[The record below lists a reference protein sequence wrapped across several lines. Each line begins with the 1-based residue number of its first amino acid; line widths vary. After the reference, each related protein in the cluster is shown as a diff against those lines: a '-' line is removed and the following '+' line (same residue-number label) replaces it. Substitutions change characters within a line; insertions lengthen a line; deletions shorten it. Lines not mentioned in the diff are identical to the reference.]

1 MIQMAAA
8 LSVEEKKKRK
18 RALILQAAVKLFSEN
33 GFAETPIAAIAKEA
47 GVSFGT
53 VFTYFETKE
62 TLFQSAIL
70 EPLEEIKPYFY
81 VIEERYS
88 GNPMEIVSEMIH
100 CHVDLFSKRKD
111 FLRLIQQ
118 VLARP
123 DRYPGLFQE
132 LDDFVTVFIDRI
144 VPLIIQGQKRG
155 LFYQESPP
163 LIAQSYLSLINGMRL
178 TFVDEYTNLFW
189 MDMRIQALRLFG
201 PVSNGEGTQ
210 L

>member
-1 MIQMAAA
+1 MI
-8 LSVEEKKKRK
+8 
-18 RALILQAAVKLFSEN
+18 
-33 GFAETPIAAIAKEA
+33 
-47 GVSFGT
+47 
-53 VFTYFETKE
+53 Y
-62 TLFQSAIL
+62 
-70 EPLEEIKPYFY
+70 
-81 VIEERYS
+81 
-88 GNPMEIVSEMIH
+88 
-100 CHVDLFSKRKD
+100 CHVELFSKRKD

-123 DRYPGLFQE
+123 DRYPDLFQE

-201 PVSNGEGTQ
+201 PVSNGEGTKR
-210 L
+210 